1 MEPIP
6 SPARGRAMRPPSNR
20 ILRHQVDALR
30 RQFLQDGGLPF
41 ADVLTAEGLHEALG
55 EVKAAWNDRIY
66 TPLVTLWVFLGQ
78 VLNADQ
84 SCRAAVARLV
94 AHRTAQGLEPCS
106 SETGAYCQ
114 ARKRLPER
122 LFAAVARLVGRNLD
136 ARVDRRWLWKGRR
149 VCLFDG
155 STVSMP
161 DTEEN
166 RREYPLAYNQVPGT
180 SFAPARIGAIISLSC
195 GAILDLGICRYA
207 GKGQGEVSLLR
218 QLWDVLRPGDV
229 LLGDRLMSGWVGMHL
244 LKGRGVDT
252 VSRLSAQR
260 RADFRHGTRLGKD
273 DHLVRWQ
280 KPTSIRSV
288 DRQTYNA
295 LPDAITVREVRFRV
309 EQAGFRTRSVVVV
322 TTLLDPAQASKEE
335 LASLYRARWN
345 NELDLRSIKVV
356 LQMDL
361 LRCKTPEL
369 VRKEVWAHALAYN
382 LIRTGM
388 AQAAAGH
395 GVEPRSI
402 SFKATLQVLEAFRP
416 LIAFRG
422 DRGAA
427 HRAALYQQILTA
439 IAVHRV
445 ADRPDRFEPR
455 MAQRRPKRYDRL
467 TRPRAEIKLR
477 MLK

>member
-1 MEPIP
+1 MR
-6 SPARGRAMRPPSNR
+6 SPAIAR
-20 ILRHQVDALR
+20 LRHQVDTLR
-30 RQFLQDGGLPF
+30 RQFLQGGGLPF
-41 ADVLTAEGLHEALG
+41 ADVLTFAGVEEALR
-55 EVKAAWNDRIY
+55 EIKVTWNDRIY

-78 VLNADQ
+78 ALNADQ
-84 SCRAAVARLV
+84 SCRAAVARLI
-94 AHRTAQGLEPCS
+94 AHRAAKGLPPCS
-106 SETGAYCQ
+106 SDTGGYCQ
-114 ARKRLPER
+114 ARRRLPER
-122 LFAAVARLVGRNLD
+122 FFAAVARLVGRNLD
-136 ARVDRRWLWKGRR
+136 GRVDRRWLWKGRR

-161 DTEEN
+161 DTPAN
-166 RREYPLAYNQVPGT
+166 RREYPLTYNQTPGT
-180 SFAPARIGAIISLSC
+180 NFALARIGAIISLSC
-195 GAILDLGICRYA
+195 GAILDLGFCRYA

-218 QLWDVLRPGDV
+218 RLWDALRPGDV
-229 LLGDRLMSGWVGMHL
+229 LLGDRLMSGWADMHL
-244 LKGRGVDT
+244 LKRRGVDT
-252 VSRLSAQR
+252 VSRLSSHR
-260 RADFRHGTRLGKD
+260 RADFRKGRRLGKD

-288 DRQTYNA
+288 DRQEYNA

-322 TTLLDPAQASKEE
+322 TTLLDPEQANQEE

-369 VRKEVWAHALAYN
+369 VRKEVWAHVLAYN
-382 LIRTGM
+382 LIRTVM
-388 AQAAAGH
+388 AQAAARE
-395 GVEPRSI
+395 GVPPRSI

-416 LIAFRG
+416 LIAFQG
-422 DRGAA
+422 HRGAA
-427 HRAALYQQILTA
+427 HRAALYQQILGA

-455 MAQRRPKRYDRL
+455 MAKRRPKRYDRL
-467 TRPRAEIKLR
+467 TRPRQEIKLR